1 MSDGKRT
8 YLIQIDGIDKSID
21 AVESLNKQLKTL
33 EERINS
39 LSSKAV
45 NVSASGGGSSKKE
58 LDAEEKLRK
67 RIINQEDKI
76 IAARKEEYQI
86 LLQQKKEFKEIDN
99 LQKDLMAQQ
108 RLQAD
113 QYANTMN
120 GMKQKLADIKISMG
134 NLDIGGDAFKDYQKQ
149 ANEITNKLKEI
160 EAGYGQY
167 GRNVGNYANG
177 VVDGFNKIKV
187 AVGGSTKEYDN
198 YRQAVKDLTQERF
211 RLSQTLGQESEEYKN
226 IDRALKT
233 LQSDY
238 ADLNKSSKVMDNLM
252 DTMQSLTSIASLGTG
267 LGMLFNFDDKDYQQ
281 AMQKFAA
288 LTLILNGINSLYLQ
302 IQTNEGLFAKGW
314 NAIAGIWENVG
325 DRIGKASENA
335 TKKIGK
341 MLLQMSSVGKYIKGY
356 KDSADQ
362 MYDIGDR
369 RRNGYIVHHTDIS
382 DPILGSFDV
391 KGIGMTREE
400 MMKLEQTVTKVSHR
414 ISVLS
419 KGIGGFIKGISKF
432 ASAAIGAIAGVVG
445 MILLPEAINAVTNF
459 VKDIIE
465 GFKTAKGEAD
475 RATEALKAYNR
486 QLEIRRDLLSASY
499 LKGQISDEKY
509 LADLY
514 KLQTENL
521 IKQNDALNARAKA
534 MENRASG
541 WGRLWNAFDATRNV
555 EYTGQRMT
563 GSTTVG
569 HGRLNSF
576 LTNGNDLSLT
586 VKDIKEL
593 ETAWK
598 QCNQAISENKDWFSK
613 WQGGLK
619 GWWNSIFATVKDT
632 QEVARGLGNVAFGD
646 FIARFNEANKK
657 LKSGKYSAK
666 EYAEEIKKLR
676 AEMNNSEILN
686 SVIANLDKYIPDEE
700 VRNAVQNI
708 INEITRLDDAFN
720 MTSEGQIHYWN
731 NVRIEA
737 MKDGLQKELAQIKE
751 NERHEIATTALTE
764 EQINLLHKKYQRQRQ
779 NAQDK
784 ANKESLQKAKEH
796 GKKLREAENELISL
810 RIDNM
815 KDGLDKQLA
824 QIENERRLAIQKAN
838 ETGIKSGDI
847 IIEINRKFDKK
858 ILDEKR
864 RWAFEVMRVY
874 EDLMARIEQANR
886 QTFGI
891 EAETASANVAR
902 REGQNIRNTGY
913 EAITPSNYDN
923 TKDLEAYYS
932 KVYEIQKKA
941 LDTQTQIEQDRLE
954 RELDFAKEEERIRHE
969 RLIDLNGGEYIQQLR
984 AGVISQEKYDELME
998 RELNAHNARMNALQK
1013 EYDSKSADATENNLK
1028 NQQRLYAEY
1037 FDRIVDGVMNDKDK
1051 IDRALSKAP
1060 VMDRTF
1066 NIVNLTKTRQNINA
1080 ALKQYEELKNG
1091 IIQKQKEL
1099 DTALKEHKISPE
1111 DFMVEKKALDDELDG
1126 INESVKSAIE
1136 MQKEAVVSFIQGI
1149 DQYIQMLGQNFN
1161 QFMSALDSIAEA
1173 HYEKEMEAIE
1183 KQTDLL
1189 EQQLE
1194 KQREITQR
1202 YADDVNSIEDEL
1214 ETARGDRRQHLID
1227 QLNAQ
1232 MQAQRESLA
1241 QEKQIEKEQE
1251 RLNKRKEKLEEEER
1265 KRKKEA
1271 AVRQAVMNAI
1281 LAVSAA
1287 AVNTY
1292 PIPAIPMITMAT
1304 AIGAAQVAAAKAAKY
1319 ADGGVLKG
1327 KSHAQGG
1334 IKTVVGGR
1342 LIELE
1347 GEEYVTNKRTT
1358 AKNVDLLDFI
1368 NSKKRRINLD
1378 DMIDFYSDKPRK
1390 SISNISK
1397 RYFADGGYIP
1407 TLRNDIDINDRVV
1420 TMMEQYASKPTVVQV
1435 VDILNKAESVR
1446 NTQVLAGLTPNAT
1459 F

>member
-1 MSDGKRT
+1 MADGKKI
-8 YLIQIDGIDKSID
+8 YQIQIDGIKTSIE
-21 AVESLNKQLKTL
+21 AVESLNKQLEKL
-33 EERINS
+33 EERINR
-39 LSSKAV
+39 LSSKS
-45 NVSASGGGSSKKE
+45 VSVSSGGSSKKE

-67 RIINQEDKI
+67 RIANQEEKI
-76 IAARKEEYQI
+76 ISARKEEYQI

-99 LQKDLMAQQ
+99 LQKDMMAQQ

-134 NLDIGGDAFKDYQKQ
+134 NLDIGGDAFKNYQKQ
-149 ANEITNKLKEI
+149 ANEITNKLKDI

-177 VVDGFNKIKV
+177 VADGFRKIKV
-187 AVGGSTKEYDN
+187 AVGDSTKEYDN

-211 RLSQTLGQESEEYKN
+211 RLSQTLGQESDEYKN

-252 DTMQSLTSIASLGTG
+252 DTMQSFTSIASLGTG

-302 IQTNEGLFAKGW
+302 IQTNEGLFAKAW
-314 NAIAGIWENVG
+314 NKIGDIWENVG

-335 TKKIGK
+335 TKQIGK
-341 MLLQMSSVGKYIKGY
+341 MLLQMSSVGKYMKGY
-356 KDSADQ
+356 KGSADQ
-362 MYDIGDR
+362 MYDSGDR
-369 RRNGYIVHHTDIS
+369 RRNGYNYMSDIS
-382 DPILGSFDV
+382 DPILGDFDV

-400 MMKLEQTVTKVSHR
+400 MQKLEQTVTKVSHR

-445 MILLPEAINAVTNF
+445 VIILPEVINAVTNF
-459 VKDIIE
+459 VKDIID
-465 GFKTAKGEAD
+465 GFKTAKGEAE

-486 QLEIRRDLLSASY
+486 QLEISRDLLSAKY
-499 LKGQISDEKY
+499 LKGQISDEEY
-509 LADLY
+509 LAQLY
-514 KLQTENL
+514 KDQTDNL
-521 IKQNDALNARAKA
+521 IKQNEALNARAKT

-563 GSTTVG
+563 GTTTVG
-569 HGRLNSF
+569 HGRLSSF
-576 LTNGNDLSLT
+576 MTNRNDLSIT
-586 VKDIKEL
+586 VKDINEL

-598 QCNQAISENKDWFSK
+598 KCNQAISENKDWFDK
-613 WQGGLK
+613 WGK
-619 GWWNSIFATVKDT
+619 GSFNWYNQIFATVKDT

-657 LKSGKYSAK
+657 LNSGKYSAK
-666 EYAEEIKKLR
+666 EYADELKKLR

-731 NVRIEA
+731 NVRIDA

-815 KDGLDKQLA
+815 KNGLDKQLA

-858 ILDEKR
+858 VLDEKR

-913 EAITPSNYDN
+913 EAITPSSYDN
-923 TKDLEAYYS
+923 TKDLEAYYR

-941 LDTQTQIEQDRLE
+941 SDTQTQIEQDRLE

-969 RLIDLNGGEYIQQLR
+969 RLIDENGGEYIQQLR
-984 AGVISQEKYDELME
+984 AGVITQEKYDELME
-998 RELNAHNARMNALQK
+998 RELLAHNARMNALQK

-1037 FDRIVDGVMNDKDK
+1037 FDRIVDGVMSDKDK

-1066 NIVNLTKTRQNINA
+1066 NIINLTKTRQNINA

-1099 DTALKEHKISPE
+1099 DTALKEHRISPE

-1149 DQYIQMLGQNFN
+1149 DQYIQMLGQSFN

-1189 EQQLE
+1189 EQELE
-1194 KQREITQR
+1194 KQKELTER
-1202 YADDVNSIEDEL
+1202 YADDVNSIEEEL
-1214 ETARGDRRQHLID
+1214 STARGDRRQHLID

-1251 RLNKRKEKLEEEER
+1251 RLNKKKEKLEEQER

-1281 LAVSAA
+1281 LAISSA

-1292 PIPAIPMITMAT
+1292 PIPAIPMIAMAT

-1319 ADGGVLKG
+1319 GDGGVLKG

-1334 IKTVVGGR
+1334 IKLLNGYAEAEGGEF
-1342 LIELE
+1342 I
-1347 GEEYVTNKRTT
+1347 TNKRTT
-1358 AKNVDLLDFI
+1358 MKNVDLLSFI
-1368 NSKKRRINLD
+1368 NSKKRRVNLD
-1378 DMIDFYSDKPRK
+1378 DMIEFYSDKPRK
-1390 SISNISK
+1390 NIRNISK
-1397 RYFADGGYIP
+1397 MYLADGGYMPPI
-1407 TLRNDIDINDRVV
+1407 RNDIDLNDKVV
-1420 TMMEQYASKPTVVQV
+1420 TAMEQYANKPTYVQV
-1435 VDILNKAESVR
+1435 VDILNKADDVR
-1446 NTQVLAGLTPNAT
+1446 RVQTLAGLSNNS
-1459 F
+1459 